1 LRFCAKVL
9 RLRFQN
15 IQTKRNM
22 ILTIARKELTET
34 LRDGRFRW
42 SAGIV
47 LVLLLA
53 SLFTSWRYVSTEIN
67 ERELAKQGER
77 KRWLNQDEKNPHSAA
92 HYGNYA
98 FKPKHLLSTLDDGTD
113 AYTGVAVLLEAH
125 HQNQFEYRKAAD
137 ATPVQRFGDL
147 IAAVTMQLLIP
158 LLIIL
163 TAFSAF
169 TREREQG
176 TLKLLMS
183 LGVPM
188 HQLAFGKLL
197 GVFGA
202 LLLILIPATLIGSLV
217 LMQSANLSFEPVRY
231 GAMIGAYLA
240 FFAVWCALALVVSA
254 KATSSQVSLVI
265 LLGIWFAQSFLAPKL
280 FIDLAEQRYPL
291 PSRRTFNQQVRNDI
305 RGGIDGHNPA
315 DKRRKELEARLLK
328 EYGVDSVQKLPV
340 NFDAIA
346 MQEGEEYTSKV
357 FDKHFGNLYRRYDEQ
372 SRFYQWAGV
381 LSPTISIQML
391 SMAIAGSDFWHHRHF
406 ATAAEQYRRILVKEL
421 NMDMAHNS
429 KTGDWEYKAGR
440 ALWEKIPAFEY
451 TSPSLTWAIENVVQ
465 SLWILAVWL
474 VASLVGL
481 VVSVSKI
488 SVL

>member
-1 LRFCAKVL
+1 
-9 RLRFQN
+9 
-15 IQTKRNM
+15 M
-22 ILTIARKELTET
+22 ILTVAKKELTET

-53 SLFTSWRYVSTEIN
+53 SLFTSWRYVSTEIT

-77 KRWLNQDEKNPHSAA
+77 ERWLNQDEKNPHSAA
-92 HYGNYA
+92 HHGNYA
-98 FKPKHLLSTLDDGTD
+98 FKPKHLLSALDEGTD

-147 IAAVTMQLLIP
+147 TAAVTMQLLIP

-188 HQLAFGKLL
+188 LQLAFGKLL
-197 GVFGA
+197 GVFAA

-217 LMQSANLSFEPVRY
+217 LMQSANLSFEPMRY
-231 GAMIGAYLA
+231 SAMIGAYLA
-240 FFAVWCALALVVSA
+240 FFAVWCALALAVSA
-254 KATSSQVSLVI
+254 KASSSQVSLVI

-280 FIDLAEQRYPL
+280 FIDLAEQRYPV
-291 PSRRTFNQQVRNDI
+291 PSLRTFNQQVRNDI

-328 EYGVDSVQKLPV
+328 EYGVDSVHKLPV

-346 MQEGEEYTSKV
+346 MQEGEEYASKV

-406 ATAAEQYRRILVKEL
+406 AESAEAYRRVLVKAL
-421 NMDMAHNS
+421 NMDMAYHS
-429 KTGDWEYKAGR
+429 KTGDWEYKAGK

-451 TSPSLTWAIENVVQ
+451 TAPSLTWAIENVAQ
-465 SLWILAVWL
+465 SLWILAAWL
-474 VASLVGL
+474 LASLVGL
-481 VVSVSKI
+481 IVSVANI

>member
-1 LRFCAKVL
+1 
-9 RLRFQN
+9 
-15 IQTKRNM
+15 M

-47 LVLLLA
+47 LVLLVA
-53 SLFTSWRYVSTEIN
+53 SLFTSWRYVSTEIK

-77 KRWLNQDEKNPHSAA
+77 ERWVNQDEKNPHSAA

-147 IAAVTMQLLIP
+147 TAAVTMQLLIP
-158 LLIIL
+158 LVIIL
-163 TAFSAF
+163 IAFSAF

-183 LGVPM
+183 IGVPLR
-188 HQLAFGKLL
+188 HFAFGKLL

-217 LMQSANLSFEPVRY
+217 LMQSANLSFEPMRY
-231 GAMIGAYLA
+231 SAMIGVYLT
-240 FFAVWCALALVVSA
+240 FFTLWCALALGISA
-254 KATSSQVSLVI
+254 QAASSAVSLVI

-291 PSRRTFNQQVRNDI
+291 PSQRAFNQQIRSDI

-346 MQEGEEYTSKV
+346 MQEGEEYANKV
-357 FDKHFGNLYRRYDEQ
+357 FDKHFGNLYQRYDAQ

-381 LSPTISIQML
+381 LSPTISLQML